1 MSVKVKNYKRAI
13 NITGMAGRVCNREDN
28 IYKLSVITDILKMY
42 FDECLNALE
51 DGEKVG
57 LSTIGTITPHV
68 HTPKTYGC
76 LRMNS
81 PEGNKPYTTIQFTRG
96 ITCRERLDR
105 KFWKNLKKGFA
116 GLGERCQ
123 CNKAQK
129 NVLIEKGF
137 LAPEY
142 AEEVEECTE
151 E

>member
-28 IYKLSVITDILKMY
+28 IYKLSVISDILKMY
-42 FDECLNALE
+42 FDECQNALE
-51 DGEKVG
+51 NGEKVG
-57 LSTIGTITPHV
+57 LSIIGTITPKV
-68 HTPKTYGC
+68 HTPRTYGFS
-76 LRMNS
+76 LMNS
-81 PEGNKPYTTIQFTRG
+81 PEGNKPYTSIQFTRG
-96 ITCRERLDR
+96 KTCRDKLDR
-105 KFWKNLKKGFA
+105 KYWNNLKNGFA

-129 NVLIEKGF
+129 NVLKEAGF

-142 AEEVEECTE
+142 LEEETECTE